1 MRIVIETDEQS
12 GAAGSRAAPRV
23 AADDAAVLGAAGNEP
38 GRGATATDA
47 GPPSAQL
54 LQAIGEAG
62 ALPLAQ
68 GGGRD
73 GVDGGGP
80 PLELVQALRRVP
92 SDASASARTPEGDG
106 NGGGAPQ

>member
-12 GAAGSRAAPRV
+12 GAAGSRSVSQAT
-23 AADDAAVLGAAGNEP
+23 ADPSAVQSPAREPERGAA
-38 GRGATATDA
+38 ASDA

-62 ALPLAQ
+62 AYQPAH
-68 GGGRD
+68 GGARD

-92 SDASASARTPEGDG
+92 SEAGARAPEAGG
-106 NGGGAPQ
+106 NGGGAPL

>member
-12 GAAGSRAAPRV
+12 GAAGSRAASRV
-23 AADDAAVLGAAGNEP
+23 VTDDAAVQGAAGNEP

-92 SDASASARTPEGDG
+92 SDASSRTPEGDG